1 MPSNIN
7 GEFVMRDDYQSG
19 YENLEYRDPYNQ
31 QPAYQEQPLDPAV
44 EGVRRKL
51 MRLMVISIGITI
63 ILILAVLV
71 AVIYKVTTSSN
82 KAPAEQT
89 QSAQTTPV
97 PNANA
102 EQAKPEPTVP
112 EFIKRSIALPQGT
125 RILSQSLSN
134 DMIALETLTPEGN
147 TELVI
152 YDYRNGH
159 LIAGITV
166 DTSPDAKQPVEE
178 TAKDTAVQQQ

>member
-1 MPSNIN
+1 
-7 GEFVMRDDYQSG
+7 MRDDYQSG

-112 EFIKRSIALPQGT
+112 EFIKRSIALPKGT
-125 RILSQSLSN
+125 RIL
-134 DMIALETLTPEGN
+134 
-147 TELVI
+147 
-152 YDYRNGH
+152 
-159 LIAGITV
+159 
-166 DTSPDAKQPVEE
+166 
-178 TAKDTAVQQQ
+178 

>member
-1 MPSNIN
+1 MRANIN
-7 GEFVMRDDYQSG
+7 GEAVMRDNYQSG
-19 YENLEYRDPYNQ
+19 YEDLEYQDPYIQ
-31 QPAYQEQPLDPAV
+31 QPTQQERPLDPAV

-63 ILILAVLV
+63 VLILAVLA
-71 AVIYKVTTSSN
+71 AVIYKITSSSDKIPVKEVQPIEAN
-82 KAPAEQT
+82 PIANTNNNTPKSQPPA
-89 QSAQTTPV
+89 
-97 PNANA
+97 
-102 EQAKPEPTVP
+102 P

-152 YDYRNGH
+152 YDYRQGH
-159 LIAGITV
+159 LVAGITV
-166 DTSPDAKQPVEE
+166 DTSTVAKQPIEE
-178 TAKDTAVQQQ
+178 PNPPQQQ

>member
-1 MPSNIN
+1 MRSNIN

-19 YENLEYRDPYNQ
+19 YENLEYQDPYNQ

-63 ILILAVLV
+63 VLILAVLA

-97 PNANA
+97 PNANT
-102 EQAKPEPTVP
+102 EQAKPEP
-112 EFIKRSIALPQGT
+112 
-125 RILSQSLSN
+125 
-134 DMIALETLTPEGN
+134 LETLTPEGN

-152 YDYRNGH
+152 YDYRKGH

-178 TAKDTAVQQQ
+178 TAKDTAVKQQ